1 MKLYTYVIT
10 HYKNNIY
17 FHSKTC
23 DLLSSFYPILPLTFE
38 SICSVLLFIS
48 LFSILRIW
56 IFLQKKKLSGK
67 YPNIF
72 IFLPNFLR
80 KSHKNILGV
89 SIWSLRTNLLPKN
102 YVHILGAQSFT
113 SLMVYNIFL
122 TQNTVSSF
130 NWYLNATFL
139 KGIAVLKA
147 KKKLFR
153 CMS

>member
-23 DLLSSFYPILPLTFE
+23 DLLSSFYPILPLTCE
-38 SICSVLLFIS
+38 SICSVFLYFFIQHIKN
-48 LFSILRIW
+48 LD
-56 IFLQKKKLSGK
+56 IFAKKKLSGK

-113 SLMVYNIFL
+113 SLMVDIFFWHK
-122 TQNTVSSF
+122 TQFLHLIGTLMQLSSKE
-130 NWYLNATFL
+130 L
-139 KGIAVLKA
+139 
-147 KKKLFR
+147 LF
-153 CMS
+153 

>member
-38 SICSVLLFIS
+38 SICSVLLFFFIS
-48 LFSILRIW
+48 LFSIFRIW

-102 YVHILGAQSFT
+102 YVHILGPQSFT
-113 SLMVYNIFL
+113 SLMVDIFFWHK
-122 TQNTVSSF
+122 TQFLHLIGTLMQFSSKE
-130 NWYLNATFL
+130 L
-139 KGIAVLKA
+139 
-147 KKKLFR
+147 LF
-153 CMS
+153 

>member
-38 SICSVLLFIS
+38 SICSVLLFFFIS
-48 LFSILRIW
+48 LFSIFRIW

-113 SLMVYNIFL
+113 SLMVDIFFWHK
-122 TQNTVSSF
+122 TQFLHLIGTLMQLSSKE
-130 NWYLNATFL
+130 L
-139 KGIAVLKA
+139 
-147 KKKLFR
+147 LF
-153 CMS
+153 